1 MEKKI
6 DRYESMNKHKKNG
19 GFSLVELIVVV
30 LIMAII
36 ATALTLAVTKYVARA
51 KRSSDANTA
60 GELKSAMEMAIMDGM
75 TGASNAAYEI
85 AIGDIYLEFVTD
97 DMEFENT
104 SGAGS
109 VLSDDELETL
119 TKLIKSSVGE
129 GPIYSKV
136 HPKEYFKVVVQRNVS
151 GNIEIDV
158 TITNHDSEHPL
169 TDYTY

>member
-60 GELKSAMEMAIMDGM
+60 GELKSAMEMAMMDMM
-75 TGASNAAYEI
+75 TGASNAAIELPSGTVVLEYDTSDMKFDSSSSLAASDLTILEGLLKNTL
-85 AIGDIYLEFVTD
+85 GD
-97 DMEFENT
+97 
-104 SGAGS
+104 
-109 VLSDDELETL
+109 
-119 TKLIKSSVGE
+119 

-136 HPKEYFKVVVQRNVS
+136 HPSESFVVKVEKTVKDTV
-151 GNIEIDV
+151 EIKV
-158 TITNHDSEHPL
+158 TYSVHS
-169 TDYTY
+169 TDNPFDFTY